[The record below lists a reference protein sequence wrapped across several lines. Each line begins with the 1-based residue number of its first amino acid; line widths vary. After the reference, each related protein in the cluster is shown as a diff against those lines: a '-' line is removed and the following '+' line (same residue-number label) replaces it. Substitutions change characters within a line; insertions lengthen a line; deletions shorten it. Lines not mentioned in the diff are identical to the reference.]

1 MNKSFFNIAA
11 FLFFAAFIISCSD
24 DDSNPAGT
32 TMESGTFTVTIENV
46 FTEFEYVSSGV
57 FNTPVGASSPAPAF
71 PGDSYSFEFSAAPG
85 MKLSFATMFVQSN
98 DLFYAPD
105 ENGIDLFDNSGMQ
118 LTGDIT
124 SQLKLWDSGTEI
136 NEEPGL
142 GGNQAPRQS
151 GANSGNMDSDK
162 NVRMAMDEFNNLPA
176 VSDVIK
182 VTLSSISSTQFKV
195 VIENVSTASTISTS
209 DGNTAPAP
217 IAPGVYVIH
226 SGSSPLFMNGEMD
239 PGNGLEDLAE
249 DGSPD
254 KLLTYLT
261 SNSGLVSPFAPGIYV
276 IHTNDNPV
284 FTDGQADRGEGLEA
298 LAEDGNPATLSQ
310 MLMGKADIS
319 MVGAFDT
326 PVGSSG
332 AGVIFP
338 KQSYSFTFEAAEGQM
353 LSFAAMLVQS
363 NDLFI
368 GTGTM
373 GIKLFETNG
382 NAVTGDITSM
392 LYLWDAGTEVNEEPG
407 IGHNQAPRQS
417 GADTGASENGTVVK
431 IGDINDGYV
440 YPAVSNMVKVTIDV
454 Q

>member
-11 FLFFAAFIISCSD
+11 FLFFAALIISCSD
-24 DDSNPAGT
+24 DVSNPAGT
-32 TMESGTFTVTIENV
+32 TTESGTFTVTIENV

-57 FNTPVGASSPAPAF
+57 FSIPVGASSPAPAF

-118 LTGDIT
+118 ISGDIT

-151 GANSGNMDSDK
+151 GANSGDMDPDNMI
-162 NVRMAMDEFNNLPA
+162 RMAMDEFNNLPA

-182 VTLSSISSTQFKV
+182 VTLSSISSTQFRV
-195 VIENVSTASTISTS
+195 VIENVSTTSTISTS
-209 DGNTAPAP
+209 DGNTTAAP
-217 IAPGVYVIH
+217 IAPGVFVVH
-226 SGSSPLFMNGEMD
+226 AGSSPLFMDGVMD
-239 PGNGLEDLAE
+239 NGNGLEDLAE

-254 KLLTYLT
+254 KLSTYLT

-276 IHTNDNPV
+276 IHSNDNPI

-310 MLMGKADIS
+310 MLM
-319 MVGAFDT
+319 V
-326 PVGSSG
+326 
-332 AGVIFP
+332 
-338 KQSYSFTFEAAEGQM
+338 
-353 LSFAAMLVQS
+353 
-363 NDLFI
+363 
-368 GTGTM
+368 
-373 GIKLFETNG
+373 KL
-382 NAVTGDITSM
+382 I
-392 LYLWDAGTEVNEEPG
+392 
-407 IGHNQAPRQS
+407 
-417 GADTGASENGTVVK
+417 
-431 IGDINDGYV
+431 
-440 YPAVSNMVKVTIDV
+440 
-454 Q
+454 

>member
-1 MNKSFFNIAA
+1 
-11 FLFFAAFIISCSD
+11 
-24 DDSNPAGT
+24 
-32 TMESGTFTVTIENV
+32 
-46 FTEFEYVSSGV
+46 
-57 FNTPVGASSPAPAF
+57 
-71 PGDSYSFEFSAAPG
+71 
-85 MKLSFATMFVQSN
+85 
-98 DLFYAPD
+98 
-105 ENGIDLFDNSGMQ
+105 
-118 LTGDIT
+118 
-124 SQLKLWDSGTEI
+124 
-136 NEEPGL
+136 
-142 GGNQAPRQS
+142 
-151 GANSGNMDSDK
+151 
-162 NVRMAMDEFNNLPA
+162 
-176 VSDVIK
+176 
-182 VTLSSISSTQFKV
+182 
-195 VIENVSTASTISTS
+195 
-209 DGNTAPAP
+209 
-217 IAPGVYVIH
+217 
-226 SGSSPLFMNGEMD
+226 MNGEMD

-254 KLLTYLT
+254 RLLTYLT

-284 FTDGQADRGEGLEA
+284 FADGQADRGEGLEA

-338 KQSYSFTFEAAEGQM
+338 GQSYSFTFETAEEQM

-368 GTGTM
+368 STGTM

-431 IGDINDGYV
+431 IGDINDGYM

>member
-32 TMESGTFTVTIENV
+32 TMESGTFTVTIKNV

-151 GANSGNMDSDK
+151 GANSGNMDSDN
-162 NVRMAMDEFNNLPA
+162 NVRMTMDEFNNLPA

-195 VIENVSTASTISTS
+195 VIENV
-209 DGNTAPAP
+209 
-217 IAPGVYVIH
+217 
-226 SGSSPLFMNGEMD
+226 
-239 PGNGLEDLAE
+239 
-249 DGSPD
+249 
-254 KLLTYLT
+254 
-261 SNSGLVSPFAPGIYV
+261 
-276 IHTNDNPV
+276 
-284 FTDGQADRGEGLEA
+284 
-298 LAEDGNPATLSQ
+298 
-310 MLMGKADIS
+310 
-319 MVGAFDT
+319 
-326 PVGSSG
+326 
-332 AGVIFP
+332 
-338 KQSYSFTFEAAEGQM
+338 
-353 LSFAAMLVQS
+353 
-363 NDLFI
+363 
-368 GTGTM
+368 
-373 GIKLFETNG
+373 
-382 NAVTGDITSM
+382 
-392 LYLWDAGTEVNEEPG
+392 
-407 IGHNQAPRQS
+407 
-417 GADTGASENGTVVK
+417 
-431 IGDINDGYV
+431 
-440 YPAVSNMVKVTIDV
+440 
-454 Q
+454 